1 LIASTLRSNARLKH
15 CGKESILLSPSRF
28 PGHLLLI
35 CDDSATRLHDPARG
49 LAESRHHGPAG
60 GSRSADRGGTWSFD
74 EDLVLFRDV
83 TVKEVLDKQ
92 RARKNPTSS
101 MTLL

>member
-1 LIASTLRSNARLKH
+1 MQVSHYLR
-15 CGKESILLSPSRF
+15 PSRSPRF
-28 PGHLLLI
+28 RGHTLPI
-35 CDDSATRLHDPARG
+35 RDDSDPARG
-49 LAESRHHGPAG
+49 LAESCRHHNNHGPAG
-60 GSRSADRGGTWSFD
+60 GSRSADRGGTRSFD